1 MIFAKVPLHYTKMTQ
16 PAATNTKICGITTLE
31 AARVTARD
39 GAAFLGFI
47 HFAKSP
53 RHLTLDAM
61 AELMQAVRD
70 DGIALPL
77 VSVTV
82 NPDENLLVALREAVK
97 PDMVQLH
104 GHETPERVAEVKAL
118 TGLPVIKAISVS
130 NADDLDTAKAYEYGA
145 DYLLFDA
152 KAPKDAAIPGGLGL
166 SFDWTLLA
174 GRTWQKPWFLAGGL
188 DPDNVAEAVRIS
200 GAKYLDVSSGVESA
214 PGVKSRELISRFLR
228 TAKAL

>member
-1 MIFAKVPLHYTKMTQ
+1 MTQ
-16 PAATNTKICGITTLE
+16 PAAPHTKICGISTLE
-31 AARVTARD
+31 AARVAARD

-53 RHLTLDAM
+53 RHLTINEM
-61 AELMQAVRD
+61 AALMQAVRD

-82 NPDENLLVALREAVK
+82 NPDETLLTALRDVVK
-97 PDMVQLH
+97 PDMIQLH

-130 NADDLDTAKAYEYGA
+130 NADDLTAAKAYEYSA

-152 KAPKDAAIPGGLGL
+152 RTPKDADLPGGLGL

-174 GRTWQKPWFLAGGL
+174 GRTWRKPWFLAGGL
-188 DPDNVAEAVRIS
+188 DPDNVAEALRIS
-200 GAKYLDVSSGVESA
+200 GAEAVDVSSGVESA
-214 PGVKSRELISRFLR
+214 PGLKSPELISRFLR
-228 TAKAL
+228 SVKAL